1 MWVLVPLLDVEFG
14 LLRQGFHGFSQL
26 GQERGEL
33 CSGGGVGIIRLE
45 LLLETGSFG

>member
-26 GQERGEL
+26 GQECGEL
-33 CSGGGVGIIRLE
+33 SGGVGIIRLE